1 MINKDDI
8 KKIKLNKINTTNT
21 DKIKEVESNN
31 YKNKVW
37 VADAMMNIKD
47 EDGQPLYSQDWINKR
62 ILGV

>member
-8 KKIKLNKINTTNT
+8 KKIRNKTINT
-21 DKIKEVESNN
+21 DRIKEVELDTQRNRI
-31 YKNKVW
+31 W
-37 VADAMMNIKD
+37 LADTMMNIKD